1 MTMVVKTTTTLRFA
15 MLLTAANGFLDA
27 YTFIT
32 RGGVFA
38 NVQTGNVIFFAIDM
52 THGHWGVTLAHLWP
66 IFAFLVGVLLS
77 AHIKSGRVE
86 KLVSHPL
93 RWTMGLQAV
102 AFAVVGFVPTT
113 VPNSLVTIP
122 ISFLAAMQFTLFR
135 SIGDLTYIAV
145 ATTGNLM
152 RFVESAYSVLV
163 DKDGAARLAFRVYG
177 LLIATFSGGAV
188 LGAFGT
194 LYWGIRAV
202 WFPAAFLAVT
212 VVLFIIDEPEGK
224 SNRTGTPA

>member
-1 MTMVVKTTTTLRFA
+1 MPAIKTSTTLRFA

-27 YTFIT
+27 YTYMT

-38 NVQTGNVIFFAIDM
+38 NVQTGNVILFAVDLSQ
-52 THGHWGVTLAHLWP
+52 GHLAKTLAHLWP

-77 AHIKSGRVE
+77 AHIKSGRAE
-86 KLVSHPL
+86 KRVSHPL
-93 RWTMGLQAV
+93 RWTMLIQAI

-113 VPNSLVTIP
+113 VPSGFVTIP

-152 RFVESAYSVLV
+152 RLVESAYSVLV
-163 DKDGAARLAFRVYG
+163 DRDDAARLAFRVYG
-177 LLIATFSGGAV
+177 TLTATFAGGAV
-188 LGAFGT
+188 IGAYAT
-194 LYWGIRAV
+194 LFWGIRAV
-202 WFPAAFLAVT
+202 WLPAAFLAVT
-212 VVLFIIDEPEGK
+212 VVLFIVDERKGK
-224 SNRTGTPA
+224 EP